1 MVQNKLC
8 MDAVHSLGKRE
19 GMVGGWV
26 LRVGAGGGRRNAI
39 MVVMKTLYQRILL
52 KLSGE
57 ALQGSDST
65 ISPTVLGYL
74 AKEIAAISQMGVQV
88 AVVVGGGNIIRG
100 GFIAESNMGID
111 RVTGDYMGML
121 ATVINGMALH
131 SALTAHQLEVRMQT
145 ALSLEQVA
153 APYIRE
159 KAIRHLESNRVMV
172 FTAGTGNP
180 YFTTDTAAA
189 LRAAEIN
196 AQALFKATN
205 TDGVYS
211 DDPAT
216 NADAKRFSQLS
227 IDEAIVQKLKVMDAT
242 ALTLCRERN
251 LPIHVFQLNKPGALA
266 AILRGDSEG
275 TYLYTDLPATQKEA
289 S

>member
-1 MVQNKLC
+1 MPGIRWE
-8 MDAVHSLGKRE
+8 S
-19 GMVGGWV
+19 
-26 LRVGAGGGRRNAI
+26 GGRAWECKVRLSASKDAI

-57 ALQGSDST
+57 ALQGSGST
-65 ISPTVLGYL
+65 ISPQVFGYL
-74 AKEIAAISQMGVQV
+74 AKEIAAASQMGVQV

-100 GFIAESNMGID
+100 EFIAESNMGID

-216 NADAKRFSQLS
+216 NAAARRFAQLS
-227 IDEAIVQKLKVMDAT
+227 IDEAIVKKLKVMDAT

-251 LPIHVFQLNKPGALA
+251 LPIHVFQLSKPGALA
-266 AILRGDSEG
+266 AILRGESEG
-275 TYLYTDLPATQKEA
+275 TYLYTEPPAKQKEA